1 MFKNNKCTHESLKK
15 KHLDIL
21 FTIGI
26 LLLTT
31 CINFFFR
38 KLSDTLTIASLYVL
52 AVAIIA
58 RITEGYFIGFAS
70 CFFIVLCDNY
80 FFTKPYNSLNFN
92 QPTYPLS
99 FLSMLLI
106 SIIICYMTSQLKEKE
121 KLIVETKTE
130 IMRNKLLLAISHD
143 IRTPLTSI
151 LGASSAILDNFDMI
165 TQERRIELLR
175 EVKEEADW
183 LIHMVENILYITKV
197 QGRDTKLNT
206 HLEIVEEILFDA
218 TNKVKKRYPDAPI
231 NIQYKEEIVMVPMDA
246 ILIEQ
251 VLINLME
258 NSIIHGENV
267 TSIDISIEVGTK
279 TVTFI
284 VKDNGVGIKKEVL
297 PHLFNGLSR
306 TMVKGSIDSTKN
318 CGIGLS
324 VCKAIIDAHNGTIEA
339 SNNIEGGACFAF
351 ELPLEEDSYEQ

>member
-1 MFKNNKCTHESLKK
+1 MFKKNRCTHGYLKK

-21 FTIGI
+21 FTTLI

-38 KLSDTLTIASLYVL
+38 KSSDTLTIASLYVL

-58 RITEGYFIGFAS
+58 RITEGYFIGIAS
-70 CFFIVLCDNY
+70 CFIIVICDNY
-80 FFTKPYNSLNFN
+80 FFTKPYNSLNFIL
-92 QPTYPLS
+92 PTYPLS
-99 FLSMLLI
+99 FFSMLLI

-121 KLIVETKTE
+121 KMIVETKTE

-143 IRTPLTSI
+143 LRTPLTSI

-197 QGRDTKLNT
+197 QGRDAKLNT

-231 NIQYKEEIVMVPMDA
+231 NLQYKEEIVMIPMDA
-246 ILIEQ
+246 LLIEQ

-258 NSIIHGENV
+258 NSIVHGKNV
-267 TSIDISIEVGTK
+267 TSIDVSIEVGTK

-284 VKDNGVGIKKEVL
+284 IKDNGVGITNEVL
-297 PHLFNGLSR
+297 PHLFDGLSR
-306 TMVKGSIDSTKN
+306 TMVNGSIDSTKN
-318 CGIGLS
+318 WGIGLS

-339 SNNIEGGACFAF
+339 NNNIEGGACFAF
-351 ELPLEEDSYEQ
+351 ELPFEEDSYEQ